1 MRLLGLERIVERMT
15 TTSELATLAMH
26 LLPDDM
32 LVAALQLWLEE
43 DGFMRG
49 DVTSRAMQSASG
61 VLGAAVTVR
70 DGGVLSGMQ
79 PLVRAVQ
86 ASPMF
91 EDVQFEAMAQDGAR
105 VDAGAVIGT
114 LSGPAGDVLG
124 LERLLLNMLARLC
137 GIATLTRQY
146 VEAIDG
152 TTATICTTRKT
163 TPGLRRFEK
172 YAAACGGATLHRLGL
187 DDAALFKDNHLAGTS
202 DGEFTMVVTE
212 ACRRA
217 RAERVLSFV
226 EVEVDTLEQ
235 FNGALAIEP
244 GLVDMVLLDN
254 FDLNMLREAVRRRD
268 MEGSGLL
275 LEASGGVALE
285 TVRPIAETGVD
296 RISVGALTH
305 QAQSIDVGLDVA

>member
-1 MRLLGLERIVERMT
+1 MT
-15 TTSELATLAMH
+15 TASELTTLAIQ

-32 LVAALQLWLEE
+32 LAAALQLWLEE

-49 DVTSRAMQSASG
+49 DVTSRALQPPSG
-61 VLGAAVTVR
+61 VMTAAIGIR
-70 DGGVLSGMQ
+70 EPGVLCGMQ

-86 ASPMF
+86 VSLMF
-91 EDVQFEAMAQDGAR
+91 EGVSFQATMEDGVS
-105 VDAGAVIGT
+105 VDAGAIAGT
-114 LSGPAGDVLG
+114 MSGPAGDVFG
-124 LERLLLNMLARLC
+124 LERPLLNMLGRLC
-137 GIATLTRQY
+137 GVATSTRRY
-146 VEAIDG
+146 VDAIDG

-187 DDAALFKDNHLAGTS
+187 DDAALFKDNHLAGIS
-202 DGEFTMVVTE
+202 DGEFTAVVTE

-217 RAERVLSFV
+217 RKDRVLSFV

-235 FNGALAIEP
+235 FNGAIAIEP

-254 FDLNMLREAVRRRD
+254 FDLDMLREAVRRRD
-268 MEGSGLL
+268 VEGSALL
-275 LEASGGVALE
+275 LEASGGVSLE
-285 TVRPIAETGVD
+285 TVRSIAETGVD

-305 QAQSIDVGLDVA
+305 QVRSLDVGLDVA